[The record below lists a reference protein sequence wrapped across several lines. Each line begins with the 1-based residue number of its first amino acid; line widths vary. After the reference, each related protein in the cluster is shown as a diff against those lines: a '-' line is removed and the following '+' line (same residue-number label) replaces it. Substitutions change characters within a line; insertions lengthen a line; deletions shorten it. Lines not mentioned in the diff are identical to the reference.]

1 MTILT
6 DRISQDFRFALRGFR
21 RTPGFFITAV
31 VILALG
37 IGMSVAMFT
46 VFRTVLVRRL
56 PVNDQ
61 DRIAVMWMYRDDPN
75 VETAPGTTEL
85 AAFKRE
91 GRTIRDV
98 AGVAHWPATA
108 TAMLDGDRS
117 LALNRGMATGNFF
130 DVLGVRPALG
140 RLFKPSDD
148 DVGTTWD
155 PTGGHSSKVL
165 VLSYAAWQ
173 SYFGGDS
180 SVIGRKLTEPL
191 TRWDYR
197 VIGVAPPGFSYPVG
211 DDYWIPMWQGW
222 NSGVSSIAVARLAP
236 GASLRAAR
244 DEYAGIERRVAPA
257 LQLRGA
263 HAATFTETVL
273 GNVTPVLATLT
284 AAVALLL
291 LIACLNVG
299 NLLLLRA
306 SGRAREI
313 SVRRALGAAYGDIV
327 RQLFVE
333 AVALAAAGGVLGFLV
348 AIGLLRALVAL
359 APTNLPRLDDVQLGG
374 APVALAIGISSAAV
388 LLFGMLPALFA
399 ARANLASPLR
409 LDSRSGSETR
419 RRRMVRQALVASQIA
434 LAMIMLAGAALLARS
449 LERLERQDLGY
460 RSDHLSVLGYSWNAR
475 RLDSTSKLIALSDR
489 ILSRLQSIHGITSA
503 TPIVIPPLLGLTVWH
518 GRYDAEG
525 QTADEVRAN
534 PFTAIETGGPD
545 FFKTFGIP
553 LVRGRSFSSDL
564 QTTGPYETIVS
575 ESVARRLWPGQDPIG
590 KRIRDSIPPDYM
602 PGGGSWRTV
611 VGVAKET
618 HLRSIREAAPTVY
631 LPWRQSYWQ
640 GSFAIRTSVDVAALT
655 SAIRAAGRDADP
667 DVALWRVRTMDQ
679 LLDEPLA
686 QPRLSAM
693 LTMSFGLV
701 ALLLAAIGLYG
712 VMSALVR
719 DQLREI
725 GIRIAL
731 GATPGRVRRDVLGV
745 AAIVTGVGLVAG
757 LVAALTTS
765 RLFGALLFDVSP
777 VDPVSIGGAG
787 LVLLAVGALAAFLPA
802 RRATRVDPVQ
812 ALRAD

>member
-1 MTILT
+1 MDQL
-6 DRISQDFRFALRGFR
+6 RQDLRFALRGFR

-46 VFRTVLVRRL
+46 VFRTVLIRRL
-56 PVNDQ
+56 PVTDQ
-61 DRIAVMWMYRDDPN
+61 DRLAVMWMYRDDPN
-75 VETAPGTTEL
+75 VETTPGTTEL
-85 AAFKRE
+85 AAFKRD

-98 AGVAHWPATA
+98 AGVAHWPATSA
-108 TAMLDGDRS
+108 AMLDGDRS

-173 SYFGGDS
+173 SQFGGDS

-191 TRWDYR
+191 LRWDYR
-197 VIGVAPPGFSYPVG
+197 VIGVAPPGFSYPSGV
-211 DDYWIPMWQGW
+211 DYWIPMWQGW

-236 GASLRAAR
+236 GASLTAAR
-244 DEYAGIERRVAPA
+244 DEYAAIERRAIPA

-273 GNVTPVLATLT
+273 GNVRPVLATLT

-306 SGRAREI
+306 SGRARET
-313 SVRRALGAAYGDIV
+313 SVRRALGAAYVDIV

-333 AVALAAAGGVLGFLV
+333 AVALATAGGIFGFLV
-348 AIGLLRALVAL
+348 ATGLLRTLLAL
-359 APTNLPRLDDVQLGG
+359 APSNLPRLDDLQLGG
-374 APVALAIGISSAAV
+374 APIALAIGISSAVV
-388 LLFGMLPALFA
+388 LLFGMPPALFA

-419 RRRMVRQALVASQIA
+419 RRRTVRQALVASQIA
-434 LAMIMLAGAALLARS
+434 LAMIMIAGAALLARS

-460 RSDHLSVLGYSWNAR
+460 TSDHLSILAFSWNAKR
-475 RLDSTSKLIALSDR
+475 FDSTSKLIALSDR
-489 ILSRLQSIHGITSA
+489 IRLRLQSIRGVTSV
-503 TPIVIPPLLGLTVWH
+503 TPIVIPPMLGLSVWH
-518 GRYDAEG
+518 ARYDAEG
-525 QTADEVRAN
+525 QTPDEVKAN

-553 LVRGRSFSSDL
+553 LVRGRSFSPDL
-564 QTTGPYETIVS
+564 QITGPYEAIVS
-575 ESVARRLWPGQDPIG
+575 ELVARRLWPGQDPIG
-590 KRIRDSIPPDYM
+590 KRIRDSVPPDYM

-618 HLRSIREAAPTVY
+618 HLRSIRESAPTVY
-631 LPWRQSYWQ
+631 LPWRQSFWQ
-640 GSFAIRTSVDVAALT
+640 GSFAIRTSVDATVLS

-667 DVALWRVRTMDQ
+667 DVVLWRVRTMDQ

-686 QPRLSAM
+686 QPRLGSM
-693 LTMSFGLV
+693 LMTSFGLV

-731 GATPGRVRRDVLGV
+731 GATPSRVRRDVLGV
-745 AAIVTGVGLVAG
+745 AAVVTGVGLVVG
-757 LVAALTTS
+757 LALTLTTS
-765 RLFGALLFDVSP
+765 HLFRALLFDVSP
-777 VDPVSIGGAG
+777 VDPIALGGAG
-787 LVLLAVGALAAFLPA
+787 VLLLGVGALAAFLPA

-812 ALRAD
+812 ALQAD